1 MYGESYLSAL
11 LRQSYLIDQPANRRV
26 ATNDLHTVSRR
37 EMAIPPRRGRLKNK
51 SAALE
56 FRSCP
61 VVVPSSNRRTG
72 DWRSRAD
79 VSGATQVC
87 LEGSKSLP
95 CSCGGLTCGVP
106 AMRQPGALPARCASW
121 CSAQPASI
129 ALAHR
134 SFSVSFGAT
143 WLLPFKVQFSTD
155 GVVYSTRPALPP
167 RHWSAACRIP
177 LLALP
182 PEGT

>member
-1 MYGESYLSAL
+1 MGPPFDQYNETKPESTSGRAARRRVDLASFMYGESYLSAL

-37 EMAIPPRRGRLKNK
+37 RMAVPSRRGRLKNK

-61 VVVPSSNRRTG
+61 VVVPSSSVSNRRTG

-106 AMRQPGALPARCASW
+106 AVRQPGALPACCA
-121 CSAQPASI
+121 
-129 ALAHR
+129 
-134 SFSVSFGAT
+134 
-143 WLLPFKVQFSTD
+143 
-155 GVVYSTRPALPP
+155 
-167 RHWSAACRIP
+167 
-177 LLALP
+177 
-182 PEGT
+182 